1 MSKKFPIIIGI
12 NYLNYRNDKEG
23 SKMAVPK
30 KIEVRGGRVH
40 NLKNINVDIPLH
52 KFVAIS
58 GLSGSG
64 KSSLAMGILYE
75 EGSRRYL
82 DALSTYMRRRIKQG
96 AQADVASV
104 KHIPS
109 ALALRQRPSI
119 PNERA
124 TVGTTTETY
133 NVLRLIFSRLGSP
146 ICPNGHRVVPS
157 LDIAE
162 AMSKSGE
169 EMGQVTCPTC
179 GIKFH
184 VPSAEDFSFNSD
196 GACERCG
203 GTGKVRQLDESKLI
217 ANPNL
222 SIRDGAV
229 ASWNLPGR
237 NFMPNVAE
245 HAGVRIDIP
254 YKDLTEKEKDF
265 VLNGPEKKY
274 KMDLLSGTG
283 RVFHNFN
290 ALYENAHQAVLK
302 SAESSKSERAQKRL
316 AEFFTYST
324 CPVCHGTRL
333 RPELLNQLVN
343 GKNIDQVQ
351 HMQLGDLPKWSKE
364 VLASLPENMHSMA
377 KALLNEFIN
386 NLQPLLDLG
395 LDYLTMTRA
404 GNTLSTGE
412 LQRIQL
418 ARTLRTETTG
428 VLYVLD
434 EPSIGLH
441 PANVDGLIKV
451 LRKLVAQGNSLVVVD
466 HNVEIIKAADE
477 IIEIGPGSGEAGG
490 EILDQGT
497 PLEIEKNPQSL
508 IAPYLDG
515 NADLMARKVSDKVN
529 SEQVTFEVDHYF
541 NLHDI
546 KAGIPVNQ
554 ITAVTGFSGAGKT
567 SLILDSIVPA
577 IKAQDKGEPLPKQ
590 VKEFNSPIHHVVS
603 VDASPIGKSTRSTV
617 ATYTSIMDNL
627 RKLFAQQPLAKEKH
641 YTPSY
646 FSYNNKEGACPT
658 CGGTGIVTLDIQ
670 FLPDMQQTCPTCHGD
685 RYNQKIQ
692 AVKWH
697 GLSIVD
703 VLNLDINEAI
713 PIFKEIP
720 KIERDLLLL
729 KEVGLDYLH
738 LGESTPTLSGGEAQ
752 RLKLVTH
759 LSQRQDD
766 TLFVFDEPTIGLHPL
781 DVKVL
786 VHVMQ
791 KLLDQGATIITITH
805 DLNLIVNT
813 DYMLDLG
820 PRGGE
825 NGGKLVAKG
834 RPLELIK
841 DPHSLTVKYLADY
854 VDQFKLNKII
864 LYNKGAIQ

>member
-1 MSKKFPIIIGI
+1 
-12 NYLNYRNDKEG
+12 
-23 SKMAVPK
+23 MAVPK

-96 AQADVASV
+96 AQADVTSV

-146 ICPNGHRVVPS
+146 ICSNGHRVAPS

-162 AMSKSGE
+162 AMSKSGD

-179 GIKFH
+179 GVKFY

-237 NFMPNVAE
+237 NFMPHVAE

-324 CPVCHGTRL
+324 CPICHGTRL

-364 VLASLPENMHSMA
+364 VFDSLPENMHPMA

-395 LDYLTMTRA
+395 LDYLTMARA

-466 HNVEIIKAADE
+466 HNVDIIKAADE

-515 NADLMARKVSDKVN
+515 KADLMARKVSDKVN

-590 VKEFNSPIHHVVS
+590 VKEFNSPVHHVVS

-641 YTPSY
+641 YTSSY

-841 DPHSLTVKYLADY
+841 EPQSLTVKYLADY
-854 VDQFKLNKII
+854 VDQFKLNKIDS
-864 LYNKGAIQ
+864 

>member
-1 MSKKFPIIIGI
+1 
-12 NYLNYRNDKEG
+12 
-23 SKMAVPK
+23 MAVPK

-96 AQADVASV
+96 AQADVTSV

-109 ALALRQRPSI
+109 ALALRQRPSV

-146 ICPNGHRVVPS
+146 VCPNGHRVAPS

-162 AMSKSGE
+162 AMSKSGD

-179 GIKFH
+179 GVKFH

-217 ANPNL
+217 TDPNL
-222 SIRDGAV
+222 SIKDGAV

-324 CPVCHGTRL
+324 CPICHGTRL

-364 VLASLPENMHSMA
+364 VFDSLPENMHPMA

-395 LDYLTMTRA
+395 LDYLTMARA

-466 HNVEIIKAADE
+466 HNVDIIKAADE

-497 PLEIEKNPQSL
+497 PLEIEKDPQSL

-515 NADLMARKVSDKVN
+515 KADLMARKVSDQVN
-529 SEQVTFEVDHYF
+529 SDQITFEVDHYF

-577 IKAQDKGEPLPKQ
+577 IKAQDKGQPLPKQ

-692 AVKWH
+692 KVKWH
-697 GLSIVD
+697 DLSIVD

-713 PIFKEIP
+713 PIFKEVP

-841 DPHSLTVKYLADY
+841 DPQSLTVKYLADY
-854 VDQFKLNKII
+854 VDQFKLNKI
-864 LYNKGAIQ
+864 NS

>member
-1 MSKKFPIIIGI
+1 MPTSLP
-12 NYLNYRNDKEG
+12 R
-23 SKMAVPK
+23 

-96 AQADVASV
+96 AQADVTSV

-109 ALALRQRPSI
+109 ALALRQRPSV

-124 TVGTTTETY
+124 TVGTTTETF

-146 ICPNGHRVVPS
+146 VCPNGHRVPAS

-162 AMSKSGE
+162 AMSKSGAA
-169 EMGQVTCPTC
+169 MGQITCPTC
-179 GIKFH
+179 GIKFY
-184 VPSAEDFSFNSD
+184 VPSAEDFAFNSD
-196 GACERCG
+196 GACRKCG
-203 GTGKVRQLDESKLI
+203 GTGKVRQLDDSKLI
-217 ANPNL
+217 ADENL
-222 SIRDGAV
+222 SIKDGAV
-229 ASWNLPGR
+229 ASWSLPGR
-237 NFMPNVAE
+237 NFMPNVAQ
-245 HAGVRIDIP
+245 HAGVRIDVP
-254 YKDLTEKEKDF
+254 YKDLTDKEKDF

-274 KMDLLSGTG
+274 KMDFLSGTG
-283 RVFHNFN
+283 RVFHDFN
-290 ALYENAHQAVLK
+290 ALYENAHQAVLR
-302 SAESSKSERAQKRL
+302 SAKSSKSERAQKRI

-333 RPELLNQLVN
+333 RPELLKQLVN

-351 HMQLGDLPKWSKE
+351 QLQLGELSAFANQLQD
-364 VLASLPENMHSMA
+364 SLPADMQRMAHS
-377 KALLNEFIN
+377 LISEFVN

-395 LDYLTMTRA
+395 LDYLTMARA

-441 PANVDGLIKV
+441 PANVAGLIKI
-451 LRKLVAQGNSLVVVD
+451 LRRLVDQGNSLVVVD
-466 HNVEIIKAADE
+466 HNVDIIKAADE
-477 IIEIGPGSGEAGG
+477 IIEIGPGSGDQGG
-490 EILDQGT
+490 EILAQGS
-497 PLEIEKNPQSL
+497 PAALAKNPHSL
-508 IAPYLDG
+508 IVPYLKG
-515 NADLMARKVSDKVN
+515 TADLLARKTADQLNGERIK
-529 SEQVTFEVDHYF
+529 FEVANYF
-541 NLHDI
+541 NLQDV
-546 KAGIPVNQ
+546 KAAIPINQ
-554 ITAVTGFSGAGKT
+554 LTAVTGFSGAGKT
-567 SLILDSIVPA
+567 SLILDSLVPA
-577 IKAQDKGEPLPKQ
+577 IEKASKGQKLPKQ
-590 VKEFNSPIHHVVS
+590 IKAFKSPVHSVVS
-603 VDASPIGKSTRSTV
+603 VDATPIGKSTRSTV

-627 RKLFAQQPLAKEKH
+627 RRLFARQPLAKEKH

-658 CGGTGIVTLDIQ
+658 CGGIGIVTLDIQ
-670 FLPDMQQTCPTCHGD
+670 FLPDMQQTCPTCHGE
-685 RYNQKIQ
+685 RYNPKIKQ
-692 AVKWH
+692 VRWH
-697 GLSIVD
+697 DRSIID
-703 VLNLDINEAI
+703 VLNLDVNEAL
-713 PIFKEIP
+713 PVFKRVP
-720 KIERDLLLL
+720 KIERELRLL
-729 KEVGLDYLH
+729 KEVGLAYLH

-759 LSQRQDD
+759 LSHKQDD

-786 VHVMQ
+786 VEVMQ

-805 DLNLIVNT
+805 DLNLVANA

-820 PRGGE
+820 PLGGK
-825 NGGKLVAKG
+825 NGGRIVAQG
-834 RPLELIK
+834 RPVDLIK
-841 DPHSLTVKYLADY
+841 RPSSLTTQYLAEY
-854 VDQFKLNKII
+854 WHSSVD
-864 LYNKGAIQ
+864 

>member
-1 MSKKFPIIIGI
+1 
-12 NYLNYRNDKEG
+12 
-23 SKMAVPK
+23 
-30 KIEVRGGRVH
+30 
-40 NLKNINVDIPLH
+40 
-52 KFVAIS
+52 
-58 GLSGSG
+58 
-64 KSSLAMGILYE
+64 
-75 EGSRRYL
+75 
-82 DALSTYMRRRIKQG
+82 
-96 AQADVASV
+96 
-104 KHIPS
+104 
-109 ALALRQRPSI
+109 
-119 PNERA
+119 
-124 TVGTTTETY
+124 
-133 NVLRLIFSRLGSP
+133 
-146 ICPNGHRVVPS
+146 
-157 LDIAE
+157 
-162 AMSKSGE
+162 
-169 EMGQVTCPTC
+169 
-179 GIKFH
+179 
-184 VPSAEDFSFNSD
+184 
-196 GACERCG
+196 
-203 GTGKVRQLDESKLI
+203 
-217 ANPNL
+217 
-222 SIRDGAV
+222 
-229 ASWNLPGR
+229 
-237 NFMPNVAE
+237 MPNVAE

-274 KMDLLSGTG
+274 QMDLLSGTG

-333 RPELLNQLVN
+333 CPELLNQLVN

-364 VLASLPENMHSMA
+364 VLASLPENMHPMA

-395 LDYLTMTRA
+395 LDYLTMARA

-451 LRKLVAQGNSLVVVD
+451 FRKLVAQGNSLVVVD
-466 HNVEIIKAADE
+466 HNVDIIKAADE
-477 IIEIGPGSGEAGG
+477 IIEIGPSSGEAGG

-497 PLEIEKNPQSL
+497 PLEIEKDPQSL
-508 IAPYLDG
+508 ITPYLDG
-515 NADLMARKVSDKVN
+515 KADLMARKVSDQVN
-529 SEQVTFEVDHYF
+529 SEQITFEVDHYF

-546 KAGIPVNQ
+546 KAGVPVNQ

-567 SLILDSIVPA
+567 SLILDSIFPA
-577 IKAQDKGEPLPKQ
+577 IKAQDKGQPLPKQ
-590 VKEFNSPIHHVVS
+590 VKEFNSPVHHVVS

-617 ATYTSIMDNL
+617 ATYTLIMDNL

-670 FLPDMQQTCPTCHGD
+670 FLPDMQQICPTCHGD

-692 AVKWH
+692 KVKWH
-697 GLSIVD
+697 DLSIVD

-841 DPHSLTVKYLADY
+841 DPQSLTVKYLADY
-854 VDQFKLNKII
+854 VDQFKLNKI
-864 LYNKGAIQ
+864 NS

>member
-1 MSKKFPIIIGI
+1 
-12 NYLNYRNDKEG
+12 
-23 SKMAVPK
+23 MAVPK

-40 NLKNINVDIPLH
+40 NLKNINVDIPLN

-96 AQADVASV
+96 AQADVTSV

-109 ALALRQRPSI
+109 ALALRQRPSV

-146 ICPNGHRVVPS
+146 VCPNGHHVSPS
-157 LDIAE
+157 LEIAE

-169 EMGQVTCPTC
+169 EMGQITCPTC
-179 GIKFH
+179 GAKFY
-184 VPSAEDFSFNSD
+184 VPSAEEFSFNSD
-196 GACERCG
+196 GACQRCG

-217 ANPNL
+217 ADPNL
-222 SIRDGAV
+222 SIKDGAV

-237 NFMPNVAE
+237 NFMANVAE

-274 KMDLLSGTG
+274 KMDFLSGTG

-290 ALYENAHQAVLK
+290 ALYENAHQAVLR

-351 HMQLGDLPKWSKE
+351 HMQLGDLPKWSEE
-364 VLASLPENMHSMA
+364 VLTNLPESMHTMA

-386 NLQPLLDLG
+386 NLQSLLDLG
-395 LDYLTMTRA
+395 LDYLTMARA

-451 LRKLVAQGNSLVVVD
+451 LRKLVAQGNSFVVVD
-466 HNVEIIKAADE
+466 HNVDIIKAADE

-497 PLEIEKNPQSL
+497 PLEIKKNPQSL

-515 NADLMARKVSDKVN
+515 KANLMARKVSDKVN
-529 SEQVTFEVDHYF
+529 SEQITFEVDHYF

-546 KAGIPVNQ
+546 KGGIPVNQ

-567 SLILDSIVPA
+567 SLILDSIVPT
-577 IKAQDKGEPLPKQ
+577 IKAQDKGQPLPKQ

-641 YTPSY
+641 YTPSC

-692 AVKWH
+692 KVKWH
-697 GLSIVD
+697 DLSIVD

-713 PIFKEIP
+713 PIFKEVP

-834 RPLELIK
+834 KPLDLVK
-841 DPHSLTVKYLADY
+841 NPQSLTGKYLADY
-854 VDQFKLNKII
+854 VNQFSLDKES
-864 LYNKGAIQ
+864 

>member
-1 MSKKFPIIIGI
+1 
-12 NYLNYRNDKEG
+12 
-23 SKMAVPK
+23 MAVPK

-96 AQADVASV
+96 AQADVTSV

-146 ICPNGHRVVPS
+146 ICSNGHRVAPS

-162 AMSKSGE
+162 AMSKSGD

-179 GIKFH
+179 GVKFY

-490 EILDQGT
+490 EILDQGA

-577 IKAQDKGEPLPKQ
+577 IKAQDKGQPLPKQ
-590 VKEFNSPIHHVVS
+590 VKEFNSPVHHVVS

-841 DPHSLTVKYLADY
+841 EPQSLTVKYLADY
-854 VDQFKLNKII
+854 VDQFKLNKIDS
-864 LYNKGAIQ
+864 

>member
-1 MSKKFPIIIGI
+1 MYK
-12 NYLNYRNDKEG
+12 
-23 SKMAVPK
+23 
-30 KIEVRGGRVH
+30 
-40 NLKNINVDIPLH
+40 
-52 KFVAIS
+52 
-58 GLSGSG
+58 
-64 KSSLAMGILYE
+64 
-75 EGSRRYL
+75 
-82 DALSTYMRRRIKQG
+82 
-96 AQADVASV
+96 
-104 KHIPS
+104 
-109 ALALRQRPSI
+109 RQ
-119 PNERA
+119 
-124 TVGTTTETY
+124 
-133 NVLRLIFSRLGSP
+133 
-146 ICPNGHRVVPS
+146 
-157 LDIAE
+157 
-162 AMSKSGE
+162 
-169 EMGQVTCPTC
+169 
-179 GIKFH
+179 
-184 VPSAEDFSFNSD
+184 
-196 GACERCG
+196 
-203 GTGKVRQLDESKLI
+203 
-217 ANPNL
+217 
-222 SIRDGAV
+222 
-229 ASWNLPGR
+229 
-237 NFMPNVAE
+237 
-245 HAGVRIDIP
+245 
-254 YKDLTEKEKDF
+254 
-265 VLNGPEKKY
+265 
-274 KMDLLSGTG
+274 
-283 RVFHNFN
+283 
-290 ALYENAHQAVLK
+290 
-302 SAESSKSERAQKRL
+302 
-316 AEFFTYST
+316 
-324 CPVCHGTRL
+324 
-333 RPELLNQLVN
+333 
-343 GKNIDQVQ
+343 
-351 HMQLGDLPKWSKE
+351 
-364 VLASLPENMHSMA
+364 
-377 KALLNEFIN
+377 
-386 NLQPLLDLG
+386 G
-395 LDYLTMTRA
+395 LDYLTMARA

-466 HNVEIIKAADE
+466 HNVDIIKAADE

-497 PLEIEKNPQSL
+497 PLEIEKDPQSL

-515 NADLMARKVSDKVN
+515 KADLMARKVSDQVN
-529 SEQVTFEVDHYF
+529 SEQITFEVDHYF

-546 KAGIPVNQ
+546 KAGVPVNQ

-567 SLILDSIVPA
+567 SLILDSIFPA
-577 IKAQDKGEPLPKQ
+577 IKTQDKGQPLPKQ
-590 VKEFNSPIHHVVS
+590 VKEFNSPVHHVVS

-617 ATYTSIMDNL
+617 ATYTLIMDNL

-670 FLPDMQQTCPTCHGD
+670 FLPDMQQICPTCHGD

-692 AVKWH
+692 KVKWH
-697 GLSIVD
+697 DLSIVD

-841 DPHSLTVKYLADY
+841 DPQSLTVKYLADY
-854 VDQFKLNKII
+854 VDQFKLNKI
-864 LYNKGAIQ
+864 NS